1 MNEQPCI
8 KYYTVIS
15 KLVLG
20 APADHRREILS
31 RSPQTPL
38 PAVALPA
45 VALPAVA
52 LPSEALPALALPAFR
67 AGVTNSP
74 TTVRVGRQGREG
86 WQAV

>member
-45 VALPAVA
+45 VALP
-52 LPSEALPALALPAFR
+52 SEALPALALPAFR
-67 AGVTNSP
+67 AGVTNPP